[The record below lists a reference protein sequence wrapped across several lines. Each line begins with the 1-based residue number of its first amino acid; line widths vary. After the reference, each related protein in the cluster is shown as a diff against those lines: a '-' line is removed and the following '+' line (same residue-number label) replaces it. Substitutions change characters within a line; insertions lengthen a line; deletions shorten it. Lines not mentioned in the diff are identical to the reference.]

1 MNKVILIGNVG
12 KDPEVTT
19 FKNGDRI
26 ATLSLATSEKYKDK
40 QGQSQEVTE
49 WHRVKFNGKMVD
61 IVEKWV
67 KKGDKIV
74 VEGKIHYSKKENNGV
89 TTYFTDILCR
99 DMTMLTPKQQGNQNQ
114 LSQSNGTSGSL
125 TDAEVV
131 REKVYHPF

>member
-12 KDPEVTT
+12 KEPEVTT

-40 QGQSQEVTE
+40 QGQTQEVTE

-74 VEGKIHYSKKENNGV
+74 VEGKIHYSKKEGNGV

-99 DMTMLTPKQQGNQNQ
+99 EMKMLSSKGQAKENSSGNDLNEIT
-114 LSQSNGTSGSL
+114 LDSSDL
-125 TDAEVV
+125 
-131 REKVYHPF
+131 PF